1 MGIELKIQHMT
12 MDGLPYCCPECG
24 TSAFTLDARGP
35 IDAFAAVWAT
45 CASYHSWEVMI
56 IDIDDLRA
64 IDGARTGRAKAEDED
79 TFHVLVGDT
88 LLEGTLHPDVIID
101 DLKRAAK
108 DVYWK
113 KIIKPA
119 ARRRKNAVK
128 RAIKQ
133 PIRTARNAVTRRAN
147 DTVAAAKAAAI
158 TAAWDW
164 QAGGHEPDPDYQ
176 PEPVN
181 PCIACGG
188 KGSLKIKTKLH
199 DTTSVHCS
207 VCFGTGEID

>member
-1 MGIELKIQHMT
+1 MHTLKIQSMT
-12 MDGLPYCCPECG
+12 IDGHPYLCPECA
-24 TSAFTLDARGP
+24 SEAFTLDGAGF
-35 IDAFAAVWAT
+35 IDALPVRGNCWQ
-45 CASYHSWEVMI
+45 SHSWEEPLI
-56 IDIDDLRA
+56 TLGSLKQIA
-64 IDGARTGRAKAEDED
+64 ASSTGRAKAEDED
-79 TFHVLVGDT
+79 TFSIVIGGAV
-88 LLEGTLHPDVIID
+88 LEGVLHPDVILD
-101 DLKRAAK
+101 DLKRAAR

-133 PIRTARNAVTRRAN
+133 PIRAARNAVARQVD

-164 QAGGHEPDPDYQ
+164 QAGGREPDPDYT

-181 PCIACGG
+181 ACIACDG
-188 KGSLKIKTKLH
+188 KGSLKIKTKVH
-199 DTTSVHCS
+199 DTTSVRCS
-207 VCFGTGEID
+207 VCSGTGEID